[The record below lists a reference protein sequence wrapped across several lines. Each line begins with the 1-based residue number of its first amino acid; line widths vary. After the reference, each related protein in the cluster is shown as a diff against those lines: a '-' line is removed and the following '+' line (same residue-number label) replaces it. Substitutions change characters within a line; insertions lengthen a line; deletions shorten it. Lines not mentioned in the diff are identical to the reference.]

1 MIKTKSSIGTCL
13 GQLSWHISNI
23 NVETYLTQ
31 FDGHRGAITFRLDKR
46 DIKPLPVAPWT
57 TERHSHGVPVVLR
70 AHRTYR
76 QVTAEHFGIDAG
88 QPLIAI
94 PVRTEFR
101 DVRFPLRWDN
111 AKVILAGCHPLSG
124 GAGYLVR
131 LFNVSRKSA
140 QVVLSWA
147 ESKKLSV
154 EKCGL
159 FGRHRQPQPRQF
171 KVASLDF
178 VNVIVHPH

>member
-46 DIKPLPVAPWT
+46 DIKPLPVAPWK

-76 QVTAEHFGIDAG
+76 QVAAEHFGIDAG

-94 PVRTEFR
+94 PVRKNFYI
-101 DVRFPLRWDN
+101 VRFPLRWDN
-111 AKVILAGCHPLSG
+111 ANVILTGCHPLSSG
-124 GAGYLVR
+124 SGNLVR
-131 LFNVSRKSA
+131 LFNVSRQSA
-140 QVVLSWA
+140 KVALSWIGR
-147 ESKKLSV
+147 KRLSWNGAGFLAAIV
-154 EKCGL
+154 GCNRPAL
-159 FGRHRQPQPRQF
+159 RLQP
-171 KVASLDF
+171 
-178 VNVIVHPH
+178 